1 MNKHKQMDNI
11 FFSRLKF
18 YLNEFKKGKIKPF
31 LKGLLKQ
38 IRHEKISLGF
48 KLDLNKEQS
57 IPKTLIKID
66 FRISQEG
73 DEEFFNTYNPNNG
86 LFNQLQTCY
95 VATTKEG
102 NLCFRCWLIDYS
114 QNKKIKSF
122 WKNTYPHLN
131 EDEVLLENAITTPKF
146 RGMGIHPNAMYQIA
160 KKGKI
165 FGAKFAL
172 SFVNLSNINSLKSF
186 HYASFQPYNLRR
198 EKWLFFRKTVT
209 FEEIPN
215 EIIEYYNKVTMRKR
229 PIKV

>member
-1 MNKHKQMDNI
+1 MRSIIITKLSFVFNQ
-11 FFSRLKF
+11 
-18 YLNEFKKGKIKPF
+18 FKKGE
-31 LKGLLKQ
+31 LKYISRAFLKQ
-38 IRHEKISLGF
+38 IRHEDISLGF

-57 IPKTLIKID
+57 IPKTLIKTD
-66 FRISQEG
+66 FRLSQES
-73 DEEFFNTYNPNNG
+73 DQEYFTTDDPNNG
-86 LFNQLQTCY
+86 LFSQIQTCY

-102 NLCFRCWLIDYS
+102 NPCFRCWLIDYS
-114 QNKKIKSF
+114 QNKKIKSI
-122 WKNTYPHLN
+122 WKNTYPPLN
-131 EDEVLLENAITTPKF
+131 EDEVLLENAVTTPKF
-146 RGMGIHPNAMYQIA
+146 RGMGIHPNAMYQVA

-186 HYASFQPYNLRR
+186 YYAGFQPYSLRR
-198 EKWLFFRKTVT
+198 EKWFFFRKSVT